1 MNDGIHFS
9 ELLEYTEEETR
20 HWKEF
25 FRSQPAALD
34 LALDI
39 AGSVRKLVLHIFA
52 VELYFA
58 NALLDRERVYPDAH
72 SMDTL
77 DGLFAINEHAADLY
91 REFLAQ
97 ATQDD
102 WKKMVELGRINRHA
116 TKRKVA
122 AQAFTHSIRHWAQI
136 ATFLRQQGFKQKW
149 SHDFLLS
156 HALE

>member
-1 MNDGIHFS
+1 MNDGIHFD

-25 FRSQPAALD
+25 FRKHPAVLD
-34 LALDI
+34 LPLDI

-58 NALLDRERVYPDAH
+58 NALLDRERVNPDAH
-72 SMDTL
+72 AMDTL
-77 DGLFAINEHAADLY
+77 DDLFAINEHAADLY
-91 REFLAQ
+91 REFFAKAKQ
-97 ATQDD
+97 EH
-102 WKKMVELGRINRHA
+102 WKEMVELGRIRRRA

-149 SHDFLLS
+149 NHDFLMS